1 MVSPDLAYTMI
12 AVMDPYL
19 MLNMSRWG
27 LTEGKKGQ
35 EEGSSYSRKT
45 KELCNSFIRRNLGL
59 PSSIALRTI

>member
-1 MVSPDLAYTMI
+1 MGSPDLAYTMI

-27 LTEGKKGQ
+27 LEGKKGL

-59 PSSIALRTI
+59 PSSIALRTV